1 LEFKRHSHQK
11 LQPHFLFATVPY
23 KGRVNKLKPDQAE
36 ALRLAWKNGEH
47 PSKVAL
53 AKAFGLSRQ
62 AVYRYLK
69 I

>member
-1 LEFKRHSHQK
+1 M
-11 LQPHFLFATVPY
+11 PY